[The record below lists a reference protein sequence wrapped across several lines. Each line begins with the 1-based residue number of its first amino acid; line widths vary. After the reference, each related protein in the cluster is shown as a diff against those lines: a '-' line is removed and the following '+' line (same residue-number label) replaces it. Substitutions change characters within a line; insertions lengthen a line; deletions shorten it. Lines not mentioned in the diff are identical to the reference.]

1 VLLKQA
7 MKTEKTALRPLA
19 QMSTLVFGR
28 YGREPMLRP
37 GNTENTIGWPA
48 LLQTIGLPNQAEKER
63 SNNI

>member
-7 MKTEKTALRPLA
+7 MKTEKTAQSPLA
-19 QMSTLVFGR
+19 IRCPTLVFLN
-28 YGREPMLRP
+28 GREPLLRP